1 MRYNA
6 SVNHVNL
13 MRQGYFRS
21 VGVFIPTILRSQEPL
36 IQMESATK
44 VNFPV

>member
-21 VGVFIPTILRSQEPL
+21 VGIFIPTILGSQELL
-36 IQMESATK
+36 IQMAFATK